1 MPGTGWW
8 SASRVPTDDVH
19 VAGAFP
25 SCRLTLLQPSF
36 HSAPPRAALLLSQ
49 DPLSGMLSLSSTSS
63 GSHPKKSW
71 IPLINSLLSHSRLW
85 DITRSKTCPSRISD
99 PTCSSETLSRDRGL
113 SPLPL
118 KLCRKLWLHR
128 WFSISPALSQDTHP
142 GEAQAAWRGSVV
154 CSIWHVQLR
163 SRRQGRGCFLQMIPA
178 SSFYATLANASQS
191 CWMTDTCPVI
201 INISHIVYCP

>member
-1 MPGTGWW
+1 MT
-8 SASRVPTDDVH
+8 
-19 VAGAFP
+19 F
-25 SCRLTLLQPSF
+25 TLLALFRHAGSLCCSRPFILLPLELPSSWARTHCLECSPF
-36 HSAPPRAALLLSQ
+36 LP
-49 DPLSGMLSLSSTSS
+49 TSS
-63 GSHPKKSW
+63 RSHPKKSW

-142 GEAQAAWRGSVV
+142 GEAQTAWRGSVV

-178 SSFYATLANASQS
+178 SSFYATPANASQS

-201 INISHIVYCP
+201 ININHIVYYP